1 MNLTSCA
8 PTLFPTVIFILPCRA
23 EPRQRIGASDE
34 RQSLLKPPS
43 PSPTRRTSTQAI
55 GIAMPSPYGGGG
67 GGLGVGG
74 EMIPQSYT
82 DQRMLD
88 EEDFFEN
95 IIKRT
100 ENNLINTADFRDGLL
115 TPDVAE
121 RAWKYGGALH
131 PKDDRLPMPSTDAAD
146 LATVLGAPTNLGE
159 DEWVLGLAKEL
170 NVLTSTMRV
179 EDVGEVVTSLPEL
192 DFSIRG
198 EL

>member
-1 MNLTSCA
+1 
-8 PTLFPTVIFILPCRA
+8 
-23 EPRQRIGASDE
+23 
-34 RQSLLKPPS
+34 
-43 PSPTRRTSTQAI
+43 
-55 GIAMPSPYGGGG
+55 
-67 GGLGVGG
+67 
-74 EMIPQSYT
+74 
-82 DQRMLD
+82 MLD

-198 EL
+198 QGDGGNTLKKDTSDKSQRDLVATECLSMRIFLDVETHVIDDSE